1 MPSSAAHSDEGW
13 AQSSSDKGQAHAFSP
28 PTIQTSRNDQHPPQL
43 LEKHIYLL
51 TPLSSF
57 PLKQPKSLS
66 WWSHLQPSKD
76 VYFYV
81 ICQPTLPCYH
91 SWSQPAVRHCIK
103 KDTACSKIHHP
114 RNLCCSVLYW
124 CLGLDTGEGWKE
136 EGEKK
141 IPPLGRIT
149 GDISPDQGG
158 ILAQIHVWRSYSLAW
173 VKHWRLKTICKAIWR
188 VWVEMCIPMHY
199 TEQPHAEK

>member
-1 MPSSAAHSDEGW
+1 MLSSAAHSDEGW

-28 PTIQTSRNDQHPPQL
+28 PTIQASRNDQHLPQL

-114 RNLCCSVLYW
+114 HNLCCSVLYW
-124 CLGLDTGEGWKE
+124 CLGLDTREGWKE
-136 EGEKK
+136 EGEKRSLLWAELLE
-141 IPPLGRIT
+141 IFPLIREEFWLRYMFGEAT
-149 GDISPDQGG
+149 LWLEWNTED
-158 ILAQIHVWRSYSLAW
+158 LKLFV
-173 VKHWRLKTICKAIWR
+173 RLFGECG
-188 VWVEMCIPMHY
+188 
-199 TEQPHAEK
+199 